1 VWAAPLVLALIAV
14 AGLTYLV
21 VARPHRR
28 LVAG

>member
-28 LVAG
+28 LAAG